1 MDRARVLKTVEGAF
15 LREDLPQVAP
25 ADLVRVHFKVVEGGK
40 ERIQAFEG
48 LVISVK
54 NSGINKSFTVRKV
67 SFGVGVEKT
76 FPFHSPRIEKIEVIR
91 RGKVRRAKLYYLRE
105 KSAKESRIEEKREE

>member
-1 MDRARVLKTVEGAF
+1 MDKARVLKTVEGAF

-25 ADLVRVHFKVVEGGK
+25 ADLVRVYLKVVEGGK
-40 ERIQAFEG
+40 ERVQVFEG
-48 LVISVK
+48 IVIAVK

-76 FPFHSPRIEKIEVIR
+76 FPFHSPRIERIEILR
-91 RGKVRRAKLYYLRE
+91 RGKVRRAKLYYLRK
-105 KSAKESRIEEKREE
+105 KSAKESRIEEKREG